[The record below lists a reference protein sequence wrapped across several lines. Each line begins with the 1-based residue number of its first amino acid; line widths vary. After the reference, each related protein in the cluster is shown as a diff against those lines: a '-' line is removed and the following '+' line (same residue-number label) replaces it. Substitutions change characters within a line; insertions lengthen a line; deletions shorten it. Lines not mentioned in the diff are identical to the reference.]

1 MTVDPLDQIRKGWR
15 SVAEAHSK
23 VEKPQL
29 QQSGEASGT
38 RPRLRNVELSQ
49 PLAVRLK
56 QEIAGLHLDDA
67 GDQDRAVERFV
78 NVVLA
83 EELGLE
89 TRSGTTEF
97 QELVGRVTRAL
108 NDAGTRPDLLRALA
122 TLT

>member
-23 VEKPQL
+23 VEKPKL
-29 QQSGEASGT
+29 QQGGGTSGT

-67 GDQDRAVERFV
+67 ADQDRAVERFV
-78 NVVLA
+78 NIVLA

-89 TRSGTTEF
+89 TRSGTEF

-108 NDAGTRPDLLRALA
+108 GDAGTRPDLLRALA
-122 TLT
+122 TLV